1 MEFPLAESDEF
12 HSFSEVFKLIK
23 DAHPDIMQTFF
34 QTFDKETI
42 QKFEDVLLTKNFPSQ
57 DHNKIETRRNVIV
70 KKRTPDMNF
79 E

>member
-12 HSFSEVFKLIK
+12 YSFSEVFKLIK
-23 DAHPDIMQTFF
+23 EAHPDVMQTFF

-42 QKFEDVLLTKNFPSQ
+42 QKFEDILRTKNYPSQ
-57 DHNKIETRRNVIV
+57 DLNRIETRRNVTV
-70 KKRTPDMNF
+70 KKRTGDMTF

>member
-12 HSFSEVFKLIK
+12 RSFSEIFKLIK
-23 DAHPDIMQTFF
+23 QDHPDIMQTFF

-42 QKFEDVLLTKNFPSQ
+42 QKFEDILMTKNFPSQ
-57 DHNKIETRRNVIV
+57 DHNKIETRRNVTV
-70 KKRTPDMNF
+70 KKRTPGMTF